1 MLAIVVAFGLFYYV
15 TNAKRSAMKFKKDH
29 PIISVLIMLSG
40 LYFIVYMLGSVM
52 VFLFGILL
60 PIMGMYVCIYVC
72 MYVCM
77 YVCAYAQQLWPV
89 HVNRFFFPHLKCNF

>member
-1 MLAIVVAFGLFYYV
+1 MLAVVVAFGLFYYV

-60 PIMGMYVCIYVC
+60 PIMGMYVYMCIC
-72 MYVCM
+72 TATLA
-77 YVCAYAQQLWPV
+77 CACEQIL
-89 HVNRFFFPHLKCNF
+89 FLLKV